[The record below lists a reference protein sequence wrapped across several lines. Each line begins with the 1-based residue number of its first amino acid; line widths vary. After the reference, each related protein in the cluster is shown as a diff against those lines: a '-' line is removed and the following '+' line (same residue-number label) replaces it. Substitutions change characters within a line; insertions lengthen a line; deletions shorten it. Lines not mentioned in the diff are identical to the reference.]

1 MSQQQI
7 AENLE
12 RAFSQKGF
20 AEPSVAEL
28 KALSGVSMRTLYKYF
43 PSKESMVVGALDYRH
58 QRYLALL
65 EQCAQHSG
73 LDATLAAFDVLGN
86 WMKEHAPKGCLSV
99 NALAA
104 FPDNADIN
112 STVEKYKQQVIDS
125 LTKLS
130 GRDDLSHALFVLH
143 EGTTTA
149 YPILGESAITAAK
162 VAITTLFTTKS
173 TSY

>member
-58 QRYLALL
+58 QAIWRY
-65 EQCAQHSG
+65 
-73 LDATLAAFDVLGN
+73 
-86 WMKEHAPKGCLSV
+86 
-99 NALAA
+99 
-104 FPDNADIN
+104 
-112 STVEKYKQQVIDS
+112 
-125 LTKLS
+125 
-130 GRDDLSHALFVLH
+130 
-143 EGTTTA
+143 
-149 YPILGESAITAAK
+149 
-162 VAITTLFTTKS
+162 
-173 TSY
+173 